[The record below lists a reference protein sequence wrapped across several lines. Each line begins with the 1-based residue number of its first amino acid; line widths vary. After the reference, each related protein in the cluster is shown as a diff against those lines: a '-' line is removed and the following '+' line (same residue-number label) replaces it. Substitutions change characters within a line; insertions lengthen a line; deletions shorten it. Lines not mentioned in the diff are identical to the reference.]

1 MAIRVALSHR
11 TRYQYDKLVQLGPQV
26 VRLRPAPH
34 CRTPILAYSL
44 KIEPQKHFIHW
55 QQDAYANYLARLT
68 FLEPANHFQVA
79 VDLVAEMTVINP
91 FDFFIDQHAEHYPF
105 KYPEALAKELIPF
118 LETLPLGPLLEQF
131 LAQAKKEYALKG
143 RRVVDVIVDLNRH
156 VQKILRY
163 DIRMEPGVQTPE
175 QTLQKHHGSCRDF
188 SWLLVQ
194 AARHLGFAARF
205 VSGYS
210 IQLAPDV
217 KPLEGP
223 AGVAKDVC
231 DLHAW
236 GELFLPGAGW
246 IGLDATSGL
255 LCGEGHIPLAATADP
270 SNAAPITGDFAW
282 LDGKEG
288 KDKFSFEMSVARIHE
303 DPRVTKPYTDEQ
315 WKKIESL
322 GHRIDEEIKLGDIRL
337 TMGGEPTFV
346 SVDDMEGDE
355 WNTLAMGPNKR
366 RLAEILIKRLRGRF
380 ASGGLLHYGQGKWY
394 PGESLPRFAL
404 SCWWRKDGLP
414 IWENAELI
422 ADVQKNYAHDSE
434 LAAKFIRQ
442 LSDNLEVEGKFAL
455 PAYEDVW
462 YYLWKERRLPTNVDP
477 LKNNL
482 KDAEERVRMA
492 KIFEQGLEKVVGY
505 ALPLRPLYDDS
516 RRRWETGAWF
526 FRPERMYLIPGD
538 SAMGFRLPLD
548 SLSWVAPGDYPFV
561 YEQDLREERQP
572 LPDYRQMRLAGVP
585 GPLNPR
591 GYREQIAGPG
601 RRGKTPGKVEEQFDP
616 SRRAQPGQSAPWII
630 RTALCVEPRQGR
642 LHVFMPPQRYL
653 EDYLDLVARIEGA
666 AARLNT
672 PVVIE
677 GYLPPRDPRVNHISV
692 TPDPGVIE
700 VNVQP
705 ANNWNELVDIT
716 SGLYEEARQTRLGTE
731 KFQIDGRHTG
741 TGGGNHIVVGG
752 ATPDDSPFLR
762 RPDLLKSL
770 IGYWNNHPSLS
781 YLFSGLFVGPTS
793 QAPRVDEGRN
803 DMLYEIQTA
812 FEQVPGKDAP
822 HLPPWITDRL
832 FRNLLVDLT
841 GNTHRAEFCIDKLY
855 SPDTASGRLGLVEFR
870 GFEMPP
876 HPRMS
881 LTQQLLLRSLIAR
894 FWKAPYETRL
904 VKWGTELHDRFML
917 PHFAWQDFSDVLEEM
932 QQSGF
937 PLQSEWFAPHFEF
950 RFPHVGVFG
959 ARDVN
964 VELRQAIEP
973 WYVLGEEPAGGGTV
987 RYVDS
992 SVERMEVKVAGMV
1005 DPRHVLTCNGRT
1017 LPLHPTG
1024 TRGQFV
1030 AGVRYKAWAPAA
1042 ALHPTIGVHSP
1053 LVLDL
1058 VDTWNHRSVGGCT
1071 YYVSHPAGRNY
1082 TTFPVNAYE
1091 AESRRASRFF
1101 RTGHTQ
1107 GRMEV
1112 QPPAILPEFPFTLDL
1127 RRT

>member
-1 MAIRVALSHR
+1 MAIRVALSHQ
-11 TRYQYDKLVQLGPQV
+11 TRYKYDKPVQLTPQV

-44 KIEPQKHFIHW
+44 KIEPKNHFIHW

-68 FLEPANHFQVA
+68 FLEPTRCFQVA

-91 FDFFIDQHAEHYPF
+91 FDFFIEKEAEYYPF
-105 KYPEALAKELIPF
+105 KYPQAVAKELIPF
-118 LETLPLGPLLEQF
+118 LETLPAGPLLEKF
-131 LAQAKKEYALKG
+131 LVQARKEYVLKG
-143 RRVVDVIVDLNRH
+143 RRIVDVMVDLNRH
-156 VQKILRY
+156 VQKSLRY

-175 QTLQKHHGSCRDF
+175 ETFQKGHGSCRDF
-188 SWLLVQ
+188 TWLLVQ
-194 AARHLGFAARF
+194 AARQLGFAARF

-223 AGVAKDVC
+223 SGVTKDVC

-236 GELFLPGAGW
+236 AELYLPGAGW
-246 IGLDATSGL
+246 VGLDATSGL
-255 LCGEGHIPLAATADP
+255 MCGEGHIPLAATAEP

-288 KDKFSFEMSVARIHE
+288 KDEFSYKMSVTRIYE
-303 DPRVTKPYTDEQ
+303 DPRVTRPYSDEQ
-315 WKKIESL
+315 WKRIELL
-322 GHRIDEEIKLGDIRL
+322 GHQIDEDIKLNDIRL

-346 SVDDMEGDE
+346 SIDDMDGAE
-355 WNTLAMGPNKR
+355 WNTLAMGPHKR

-380 ASGGLLHYGQGKWY
+380 APGGLLHYGQGKWY

-414 IWENAELI
+414 IWENPELI
-422 ADVQKNYAHDSE
+422 ADVQKNYSHDSE
-434 LAAKFIRQ
+434 LAGKFIRQ
-442 LSDNLEVEGKFAL
+442 LSDELQVDGKFAL

-462 YYLWKERRLPTNVDP
+462 YYLWKERRLPLNVDP

-482 KDAEERVRMA
+482 KDEEERVRMA
-492 KIFEQGLEKVVGY
+492 KIFEQGLEKIVGF
-505 ALPLRPLYDDS
+505 ALPLRPLYGDS
-516 RRRWETGAWF
+516 NRRWETGAWF
-526 FRPERMYLIPGD
+526 FRPEHMYLIPGD

-548 SLSWVAPGDYPFV
+548 SLGWVPPGDYPFV
-561 YEQDLREERQP
+561 YEQDLSVQRPE
-572 LPDYRQMRLAGVP
+572 LPDYRQMRLTGM
-585 GPLNPR
+585 PLPANPR
-591 GYREQIAGPG
+591 GYREQIAAAG
-601 RRGKTPGKVEEQFDP
+601 RGQPPRAGVQDDP
-616 SRRAQPGQSAPWII
+616 SRRPEPGQSAPWII
-630 RTALCVEPRQGR
+630 RTALCVEARQGR

-653 EDYLDLVARIEGA
+653 EDYLDLVAQIENT
-666 AARLNT
+666 AARLKT

-677 GYLPPRDPRVNHISV
+677 GYLPPRDPRVNQISV

-705 ANNWNELVDIT
+705 ANNWNELVEIT

-731 KFQIDGRHTG
+731 KFQLDGRHTG
-741 TGGGNHIVVGG
+741 TGGGNHIVVG
-752 ATPDDSPFLR
+752 AAYPDESPFLR

-770 IGYWNNHPSLS
+770 VGYWNNHPSLS

-793 QAPRVDEGRN
+793 QAPRTDEGRS
-803 DMLYEIQTA
+803 DLLYEIQTA
-812 FEQVPGKDAP
+812 FRQVPPRDAP
-822 HLPPWITDRL
+822 SLPSWITDRL

-841 GNTHRAEFCIDKLY
+841 GNTHRSEFCIDKLY
-855 SPDTASGRLGLVEFR
+855 SPDSASGRLGLVEFR

-894 FWKAPYETRL
+894 FWKQPYETNL
-904 VKWGTELHDRFML
+904 VKWSTELHDRFML
-917 PHFAWQDFSDVLEEM
+917 PHFNWQDFSDVLDEM
-932 QQSGF
+932 QRSGF

-959 ARDVN
+959 TRDVN

-973 WYVLGEEPAGGGTV
+973 WYVLGEEPAGGATV

-992 SVERMEVKVAGMV
+992 SLERMQVKVAGMV
-1005 DPRHVLTCNGRT
+1005 DSRHVITCNGQT

-1030 AGVRYKAWAPAA
+1030 AGVRFKAWAPAA
-1042 ALHPTIGVHSP
+1042 ALHPTIGVHTP
-1053 LVLDL
+1053 LVFDV
-1058 VDTWNHRSVGGCT
+1058 VDTWNQRSVGGCT

-1082 TTFPVNAYE
+1082 SVFPVNAYE

-1101 RTGHTQ
+1101 RNGHTQ
-1107 GRMEV
+1107 GRIEV
-1112 QPPAILPEFPFTLDL
+1112 KAPQILPEFPFTLDL